1 MGAFGGL
8 AEEGQDP
15 NYWVYRSPCWR
26 PDCVAGK
33 GVDCGEA
40 ERGGGGLEEGASVE
54 VVGVFPSRT
63 LLGLPGPDPSP
74 KSSALAPL

>member
-1 MGAFGGL
+1 MGAFGAL

-26 PDCVAGK
+26 PVCVAGK
-33 GVDCGEA
+33 WVDCGEA
-40 ERGGGGLEEGASVE
+40 ERGSGGLEEGASVE

>member
-40 ERGGGGLEEGASVE
+40 ERGGGGLEEGYSTISAFCTNFSCE
-54 VVGVFPSRT
+54 
-63 LLGLPGPDPSP
+63 LLTNCLLKKD
-74 KSSALAPL
+74 KNCATIKA

>member
-1 MGAFGGL
+1 MGAFGAL

-33 GVDCGEA
+33 WVDCGEA
-40 ERGGGGLEEGASVE
+40 ERGSGGLEEGASVE
-54 VVGVFPSRT
+54 VVCVFPT
-63 LLGLPGPDPSP
+63 DPGPYGVL
-74 KSSALAPL
+74 SSQTPLTYPLL